1 MITLK
6 CCLNREELSEERE
19 RSTQSKWKH
28 RKKYKKTP
36 RSHRLRGA
44 KSFDQWWLSPD
55 FVKLF
60 GSVARFQNI
69 PVDDAPYCGEMIDT
83 AVLIVEVVGMFPYV
97 DAENRLQSVAN
108 GGACVGFLRN
118 HEFPFAVTGK
128 PYPTATEKTGAFLLE
143 LLLEGFERTKL
154 CIDGFGQLAHGL
166 AIFLWSGELREV
178 EIVVEDLSGVVEDGT
193 FGVFNDFFEG
203 FTFEAT
209 AREQVVEV
217 RHIGVEVLAVVELH
231 SSRANDGLESRGGV
245 GEFNEFEFTI
255 YGLCISKCAGGK
267 KSQSGMSECHNVD
280 LLCG

>member
-1 MITLK
+1 MPRESVRRKASGSIENSTKKLPEAMGF
-6 CCLNREELSEERE
+6 EELS
-19 RSTQSKWKH
+19 
-28 RKKYKKTP
+28 
-36 RSHRLRGA
+36 LLINGG
-44 KSFDQWWLSPD
+44 FSPD

-97 DAENRLQSVAN
+97 DAENGLQSVAN
-108 GGACVGFLRN
+108 RVACIGFLRN
-118 HEFPFAVTGK
+118 HEFTFAVTGK

-154 CIDGFGQLAHGL
+154 CIDGFGQLTHGL
-166 AIFLWSGELREV
+166 AIFLRSGELREV

-231 SSRANDGLESRGGV
+231 SGRANDGLESRGGV
-245 GEFNEFEFTI
+245 GEFNEFELTV